1 MIGGIIGDIIGSVY
15 EAHQWSSKELPL
27 IQKLPVDKNVVVPN
41 FKDTK
46 WVRTN
51 YGWTDDS
58 LCTLGLY
65 KAYIEKTDFAQT
77 LKDVCNRN
85 LNDSI
90 GFGKAFKNW
99 LSQEVSEPY
108 NSYANGSIMR
118 VGFIPF
124 LNISLSQKLRLGH
137 EVTKITHNHLNSY
150 QAVQDFIVLC
160 HTLKDDFKN
169 KNYSKDCLLT
179 YLDNQEFDLTVE
191 DMHEENRFELNSLY
205 TLCQAVSIVYESDSF
220 EDTLRNSFYVGGD
233 SDTLATVAG
242 NLASV
247 IYPIPENLM
256 HVAEVAMATNKEL
269 YDLVV
274 HFSENYWTK
283 F

>member
-1 MIGGIIGDIIGSVY
+1 MIGGIIGDVIGSVY
-15 EAHQWSSKELPL
+15 EAHQWISKDLPF
-27 IQKLPVDKNVVVPN
+27 IQSLPVDKSLAVPN

-51 YGWTDDS
+51 YGWTDDT

-65 KAYIEKTDFAQT
+65 KAYIEKSDFADT
-77 LKDVCNRN
+77 LQDVCVRN
-85 LNDSI
+85 MNDSI

-99 LSQEVSEPY
+99 LDDKEPY

-118 VGFIPF
+118 IGFIPF
-124 LNISLSQKLRLGH
+124 LPLTLAQKLKLGN
-137 EVTKITHNHLNSY
+137 EVTKISHNHLNSY
-150 QAVQDFIVLC
+150 QAVQDYITLC
-160 HTLKDDFKN
+160 HALKEEMKVN
-169 KNYSKDCLLT
+169 GLSKEVLKT
-179 YLDNQEFDLTVE
+179 YLENQEFDLTVE
-191 DMHEENRFELNSLY
+191 QMHEDNRFELNAMY
-205 TLCQAVSIVYESDSF
+205 TLCQAVAIVYESNSF
-220 EDTLRNSFYVGGD
+220 EEVLRNAFYVGGD

-242 NLASV
+242 NIASV
-247 IYPIPENLM
+247 IFTIPNYLM
-256 HVAEVAMATNKEL
+256 DVAEVSMATNKEL